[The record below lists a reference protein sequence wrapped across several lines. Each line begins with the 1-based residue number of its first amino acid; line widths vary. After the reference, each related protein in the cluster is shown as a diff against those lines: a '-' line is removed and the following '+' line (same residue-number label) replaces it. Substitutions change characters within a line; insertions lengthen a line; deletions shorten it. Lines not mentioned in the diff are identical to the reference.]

1 MPISHGQFWD
11 AIITRGYDLFSGVP
25 DSTFGT
31 AFAAVADSPNIHY
44 VPAVREDMALGVA
57 SAAHLVGRR
66 AGVIMQNSGLGNV
79 MNALTSFNIL
89 YEIPVLFVVGWRG
102 FGGRPNDAPEHWIMG
117 EKTEDILDLLE
128 IPHFTLEEDNLDE
141 TLDGLLSIMYESN
154 TPGALL
160 VRPGVIG

>member
-1 MPISHGQFWD
+1 MPIPPDQFWD
-11 AIITRGYDLFSGVP
+11 AIKKRGYDLFSGVP

-31 AFAAVADSPNIHY
+31 AFAAVMDDPDIHY
-44 VPAVREDMALGVA
+44 VPAVREDMALGIA

-66 AGVIMQNSGLGNV
+66 AGVIMQNSGIGNV

-102 FGGRPNDAPEHWIMG
+102 YGGRPNDAPEHWIMG
-117 EKTEDILDLLE
+117 EKTEDILDLLGM
-128 IPHFTLEEDNLDE
+128 PHQMLEEDGLDQA
-141 TLDGLLSIMYESN
+141 LDGLLSIMYESN

-160 VRPGVIG
+160 VKPGVIG